1 MSHNCVDISDNFLS
15 MPTAAIIHNPV
26 SGRFPALPLIEHS
39 VKLLHDYGWQAE
51 IMLTEQAGDTKRLTQ
66 LARDKG
72 KDAVF
77 IAGGDGSLGKAA
89 NILKGSDTI
98 LGVLPTGTANVWAQE
113 LGLQYVK
120 HPWTSALTD
129 AVIAQIEGDVRS
141 IDVGVCNEHAFLLW
155 AGFGFDAHVV
165 ASVEPRQPLE
175 KKFGK
180 LSYAAKGLWASTSWT
195 PTPFKIHTA
204 TRTYENDFL
213 FSVVTN
219 IQLYAGGLARL
230 DPEARV
236 DDGKIT
242 LWAFEGDHFLDAFVL
257 ASRVIQNAHFEHNE
271 TVMDLGTEFRIE
283 APRPIPMQLD
293 GEVMGNVANAEIQI
307 APNALKVFKT
317 TTANPTLFR

>member
-1 MSHNCVDISDNFLS
+1 MSSAV
-15 MPTAAIIHNPV
+15 IIHNPV
-26 SGRFPALPLIEHS
+26 SGRFPALPLIEQS
-39 VKLLHDYGWQAE
+39 AAILRDYGWSTD
-51 IMLTEQAGDTKRLTQ
+51 ILLTEQAGDTSKLTR
-66 LARDKG
+66 LARDKN

-77 IAGGDGSLGKAA
+77 IAGGDGSLGTAA
-89 NILKGSDTI
+89 NILKGSDTA

-113 LGLQYVK
+113 LGLNYAK
-120 HPWTSALTD
+120 HPWTTALTN
-129 AVIAQIEGDVRS
+129 AVTAQLEGEIRS
-141 IDVGVCNEHAFLLW
+141 IDVGICNDHAFLLW

-165 ASVEPRQPLE
+165 AGVEPRQPLE

-180 LSYAAKGLWASTSWT
+180 LSYAAKGLWASTSWD

-242 LWAFEGDHFLDAFVL
+242 LWAFEGDHFLDAFIL
-257 ASRVIQNAHFEHNE
+257 ASRVLQNAHFEHPE
-271 TVMDLGTEFRIE
+271 TVMKLGTEFRIE
-283 APRPIPMQLD
+283 AQRPIPLQLD
-293 GEVMGNVANAEIQI
+293 GEVMGHTTEANIRIE
-307 APNALKVFKT
+307 PNALKVFKT
-317 TTANPTLFR
+317 TTVNPTLFRNTD